1 MEIGAIVLFALWA
14 IFVGAYIAVRT
25 RYPNEGTGRRKWKK
39 NKKYDADGFDKNGW
53 SALGFHRNGTR
64 YDDNGFD
71 REGNPKPPGERT
83 DLRAFDPIPERPK
96 DEEEKPE
103 QA

>member
-1 MEIGAIVLFALWA
+1 MEIGAIVLLVLWGL
-14 IFVGAYIAVRT
+14 FVGSYLFVRT
-25 RYPNEGTGRRKWKK
+25 RYPNEGRGRRKWKK
-39 NKKYDADGFDKNGW
+39 TPRYDADGFDKNGW

-83 DLRAFDPIPERPK
+83 DLRAFDPVPERETP
-96 DEEEKPE
+96 EE
-103 QA
+103 QAEQ